1 MRMFVATADNI
12 YEKGEGG
19 RRETKEKSFGEN
31 KIRKSCTTQ
40 FMEFREIKAD

>member
-19 RRETKEKSFGEN
+19 RRETKEKRLE
-31 KIRKSCTTQ
+31 KIK
-40 FMEFREIKAD
+40 